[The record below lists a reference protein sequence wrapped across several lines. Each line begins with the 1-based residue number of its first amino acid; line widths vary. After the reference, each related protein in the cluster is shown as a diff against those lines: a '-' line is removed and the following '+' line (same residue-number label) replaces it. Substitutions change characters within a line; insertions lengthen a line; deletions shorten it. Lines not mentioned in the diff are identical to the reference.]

1 MLPFQH
7 QYRLLKE
14 SVVSGSWSS
23 FVLRSVVAFS
33 ESFYKGQSAVYSS
46 VYFVSTSGYAESVWI
61 CCKPCNFFF
70 FFFSKKK
77 RFFLKTASAESFTQY
92 FMGCD
97 RGDQRTITSLVA
109 MLPSPPPPE
118 QQCHLL
124 LSLAAELASQPH
136 GWHWL
141 WWLNSR
147 LWLLGAGSL
156 SIQEQA
162 EAIKQFRC
170 WSYSSGFWT
179 DHVEVYFITAL
190 LDVSSLP

>member
-1 MLPFQH
+1 ML
-7 QYRLLKE
+7 R
-14 SVVSGSWSS
+14 
-23 FVLRSVVAFS
+23 
-33 ESFYKGQSAVYSS
+33 VYGFAANH
-46 VYFVSTSGYAESVWI
+46 VT
-61 CCKPCNFFF
+61 
-70 FFFSKKK
+70 FFFSFQKKK
-77 RFFLKTASAESFTQY
+77 RFFLKTACVVTCVPVQAPRNSAESFTLY

-136 GWHWL
+136 GWHRL